1 MSDALW
7 QKKGLTGADEQVQRF
22 LAGEDVLLDRHLLV
36 FDIQATTAHVRG
48 LKTIDLLSADECEQL
63 ESGLAALTEDV
74 HNGRFELGPPFED
87 GHSAIEHFLTERLGA
102 VGGKVHTGRSRNDQV
117 QTALRLYMLERLKEL
132 GGVSVDIASVLLHR
146 AEKDER
152 TALPGYTHLQR
163 AVPSTVGLWLGGLAE
178 AFIDIGRLAVSTR
191 DWMNSS
197 PLGTAAGYG
206 VNLPLARDQVAK
218 ELKFDRLQLN
228 PQYVQNSRGRF
239 ELQALTALAQASME
253 LRRLAWDLSLYT
265 SAEFNF
271 VSLPQRYVTGSSIMP
286 NKYNPDTVEL
296 LRAQHAVVAGAL
308 SELQSV
314 MSLPSGYHRDLQ
326 ATKPPLIRAFE
337 STLMA
342 LGLVPDMVKD
352 MTLNREQMAA
362 AMDPGMF
369 ATDVAVDAAVAGIPF
384 REAYRSAMEQN
395 TDERDASSSIEARV
409 SPGACADLR
418 LAVMA
423 ESLDA
428 LKAQLF

>member
-7 QKKGLTGADEQVQRF
+7 QKKGLTGADESVQQF
-22 LAGEDVLLDRHLLV
+22 LAGEDVLLDRHLLA

-48 LKTIDLLSADECEQL
+48 LKTINILSADECTQL
-63 ESGLAALTEDV
+63 EDGLAALAQELAQ
-74 HNGRFELGPPFED
+74 GRFELGPPFED

-117 QTALRLYMLERLKEL
+117 QTALRLYMVDRLKAL
-132 GGVSVDIASVLLHR
+132 GRVSADIAQVLLAR
-146 AEKDER
+146 AQSDER
-152 TALPGYTHLQR
+152 TVLPGYTHLQR

-178 AFIDIGRLAVSTR
+178 AFIDIGRLAISTR

-206 VNLPLARDQVAK
+206 VNLPLARDQVSQ
-218 ELKFDRLQLN
+218 ELKFDRLQRN

-265 SAEFNF
+265 SAEFDF
-271 VSLPQRYVTGSSIMP
+271 VALPQRYVTGSSIMP

-308 SELQSV
+308 TELQSV

-342 LGLVPDMVKD
+342 LQLVPDMLKD
-352 MTLNREQMAA
+352 MSLKRDKMAG
-362 AMDPGMF
+362 AMEPGMF

-384 REAYRSAMEQN
+384 REAYRSAMDQGAG
-395 TDERDASSSIEARV
+395 ERDAGSSIEARV
-409 SPGACADLR
+409 SPGACADLG
-418 LAVMA
+418 LALMG
-423 ESLDA
+423 ESLEQLKSA
-428 LKAQLF
+428 LI